1 MDKKVIDAMGT
12 ILAKHAAAGEVG
24 LPPEALQQ
32 LHQEQAAPMPGADTP
47 QQPTPEQAV
56 PPQDPQQPEG
66 EPAIEAVI
74 VAGLVQ
80 AFCSEIV
87 SWYQYVYAKTNAH
100 GHARNTFI
108 QQCDEHAKDELE
120 HAEILAKQLRNLVL
134 QGGVG
139 PVSLVPFSLSEV
151 VGLNPGPQIQEEQDN
166 TLIEVLNPQ
175 IIAAEASAVELYT
188 TLAELT
194 ANSPYADINDA
205 INGILASERD
215 HVTDMQEI
223 AFTIGVQQGATKP
236 QA

>member
-12 ILAKHAAAGEVG
+12 ILAKHAAAPGG
-24 LPPEALQQ
+24 ALPPEAIQQ
-32 LHQEQAAPMPGADTP
+32 FQQEQAAPM
-47 QQPTPEQAV
+47 PEQAV
-56 PPQDPQQPEG
+56 PPQDPQQVQQHGG
-66 EPAIEAVI
+66 EPAIEDVI

-134 QGGVG
+134 QGGIS
-139 PVSLVPFSLSEV
+139 PVSLIPFSLSEV
-151 VGLNPGPQIQEEQDN
+151 VGLNPGPQIQEEQAN

-175 IIAAEASAVELYT
+175 IIAAEASAVDLYT

-205 INGILASERD
+205 INGILAAERD

-223 AFTIGVQQGATKP
+223 AFTIGVQQGATEP

>member
-12 ILAKHAAAGEVG
+12 ILAKHADAPAAG
-24 LPPEALQQ
+24 LPPETLQQ
-32 LHQEQAAPMPGADTP
+32 MA
-47 QQPTPEQAV
+47 PEQAV
-56 PPQDPQQPEG
+56 PPQDPQQAQQPGG
-66 EPAIEAVI
+66 EPTVEDAIVS
-74 VAGLVQ
+74 GLIQ

-87 SWYQYVYAKTNAH
+87 SWYQYMYAKTNAH

-134 QGGVG
+134 QGGIA
-139 PVSLVPFSLSEV
+139 PVSLIPFSLAEV
-151 VGLNPGPQIQEEQDN
+151 IGLNPGPQIQEEQNN
-166 TLIEVLNPQ
+166 TLIDVLNPQ
-175 IIAAEASAVELYT
+175 IIAAEASAVDLYT
-188 TLAELT
+188 ALAELT

-205 INGILASERD
+205 INGILAAERD

-223 AFTIGVQQGATKP
+223 AFTIGVQQGEPAP